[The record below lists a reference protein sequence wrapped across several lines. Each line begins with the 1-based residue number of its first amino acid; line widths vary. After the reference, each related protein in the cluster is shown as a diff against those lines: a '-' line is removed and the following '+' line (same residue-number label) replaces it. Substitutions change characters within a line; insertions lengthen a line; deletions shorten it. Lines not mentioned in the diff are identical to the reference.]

1 MLLNVTKTQFLR
13 QLHYHFRTKFKT
25 NVNFVFKVTVSLST
39 NNESGGIFIHQTMDG
54 WLYKRKGEYL
64 ETIQRFI
71 TQLSD
76 SGNISKVWFS

>member
-1 MLLNVTKTQFLR
+1 M
-13 QLHYHFRTKFKT
+13 FKAT
-25 NVNFVFKVTVSLST
+25 FSLSI
-39 NNESGGIFIHQTMDG
+39 NNEGGGIFIHQIMDG
-54 WLYKRKGEYL
+54 WLYKREGDYL